1 MMEQLTAD
9 QRKVF
14 VYQLLP
20 YKSTLCQ
27 MLSFRDNIDQC
38 NFTTY
43 NGWKGKTY
51 VDDNGHGV
59 AEFRPVI
66 RGIDMLD
73 ICYLRPT
80 DYVVLTEEQMRDFIL
95 VSGMKY

>member
-1 MMEQLTAD
+1 MEHLTAD

-20 YKSTLCQ
+20 FKTTLSQ
-27 MLSFRDNIDQC
+27 MLSFRDTIDRC
-38 NFTTY
+38 NFTTC

-51 VDDNGHGV
+51 VEDNGHGV
-59 AEFRPVI
+59 TEFRPSI

-73 ICYLRPT
+73 IWYLKST

-95 VSGMKY
+95 VSEMRY